1 MLSVLLFLLE
11 CVKDFLLVVGVGG
24 LTTLTLA
31 WIILYILAKLVEYE
45 CEVDLLL
52 SDEYEPQSEEPDYVC
67 ALDGEKIIY
76 DEDTQE

>member
-24 LTTLTLA
+24 FTTIALA
-31 WIILYILAKLVEYE
+31 WVVLYILAKLVEYE
-45 CEVDLLL
+45 CGVDLL
-52 SDEYEPQSEEPDYVC
+52 SDEYEPQSEEPDYVR
-67 ALDGEKIIY
+67 APDGEKIIY

>member
-24 LTTLTLA
+24 FTTLALV
-31 WIILYILAKLVEYE
+31 WIVLYILAKLVEYE
-45 CEVDLLL
+45 CEVDLL
-52 SDEYEPQSEEPDYVC
+52 SDEYEPQSEESDYVC
-67 ALDGEKIIY
+67 APDGEKIIY